1 MSNKDDNNIPE
12 KNSIIINP
20 KTNRAIKV
28 GHRAWLQLVRE
39 GLIDGDYYDSNELYE
54 MKEGDDIKQKIQE
67 LNKDLP
73 INQQSVKG
81 RGKYKNKIVKRHRA
95 PSTLQISRHTA
106 RKTAQKLKNRKV
118 YDDLQEKG
126 DFENELET
134 MIMNELTSINNQQ
147 PRKQTRIK
155 QQESDSEPDS
165 EPEEITLETE
175 SESESESEYS
185 E

>member
-1 MSNKDDNNIPE
+1 MSSNDIPE
-12 KNSIIINP
+12 NNSIIISP
-20 KTNRAIKV
+20 KTNRPIRV
-28 GHRAWLQLVRE
+28 GGRAWINLVRE
-39 GLIDGDYYDSNELYE
+39 GLVSGNYHDPNELYNIQDGDNV
-54 MKEGDDIKQKIQE
+54 KERTQE

-73 INQQSVKG
+73 INQQSVRG
-81 RGKYKNKIVKRHRA
+81 RGKYKDKTVKRHKA
-95 PSTLQISRHTA
+95 PSTLQISKHTA
-106 RKTAQKLKNRKV
+106 RKTAQKLKDRKV
-118 YDDLQEKG
+118 YDDLQEG
-126 DFENELET
+126 DDFENELEK
-134 MIMNELTSINNQQ
+134 MSMNELTSINNQQ